1 MVLLFYL
8 FQIQSFITG
17 YLFPETEPW
26 LVTFIFAEYLWK
38 SILKYTLKNP
48 MKKLGDSCYP

>member
-17 YLFPETEPW
+17 YLFPKTEPW